1 MNISIIAA
9 ADENG
14 AIGFKGNIPW
24 YLPADF
30 KRFKELT
37 IGHPVIVGQR
47 TFESIGKP
55 LPGRTNIGISN
66 TLDYRAEGC
75 LTASSF
81 EDAINLAGDVEE
93 VFIIGGGQIYR
104 LALPVANSI
113 YLTRVHGKFDGDV
126 FFPNIDKNEW
136 KLVSSEPQKKDEKN
150 PIDYT
155 YLVYR
160 RK

>member
-55 LPGRTNIGISN
+55 LPGRTNIVISN

>member
-1 MNISIIAA
+1 MQISIIAA
-9 ADENG
+9 ADEKG

-24 YLPADF
+24 HLPADF

-55 LPGRTNIGISN
+55 LPGRTNIVISN
-66 TLDYRAEGC
+66 IPDYRAEGG
-75 LTASSF
+75 LTAHSF
-81 EDAINLAGDVEE
+81 EEAVRLAGE
-93 VFIIGGGQIYR
+93 VDEAFVIGGGQIYR
-104 LALPVANSI
+104 LALPSARTI
-113 YLTRVHGKFDGDV
+113 YLTRVHGTFEGDV
-126 FFPNIDKNEW
+126 FFPDINENEW
-136 KLVSSEPQKKDEKN
+136 KLISSEPQKKDEKN

-155 YLVYR
+155 YLVYK

>member
-1 MNISIIAA
+1 M
-9 ADENG
+9 
-14 AIGFKGNIPW
+14 
-24 YLPADF
+24 
-30 KRFKELT
+30 
-37 IGHPVIVGQR
+37 
-47 TFESIGKP
+47 
-55 LPGRTNIGISN
+55 
-66 TLDYRAEGC
+66 
-75 LTASSF
+75 
-81 EDAINLAGDVEE
+81 EE

-136 KLVSSEPQKKDEKN
+136 KLASSEPQKKDEKN